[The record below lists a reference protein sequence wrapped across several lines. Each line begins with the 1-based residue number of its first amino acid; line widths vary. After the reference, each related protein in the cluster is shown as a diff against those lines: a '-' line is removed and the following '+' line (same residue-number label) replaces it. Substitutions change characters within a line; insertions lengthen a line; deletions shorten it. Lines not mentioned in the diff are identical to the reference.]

1 MPKLTDQKIT
11 PHPDTNPIAPADEVG
26 EVMLSRWQMSLIQRA
41 LTFALIQ
48 TPVNASGLRTLFT
61 QEERDELQSMI
72 DFADEFDTT
81 RAANGNRML
90 NGWVL

>member
-11 PHPDTNPIAPADEVG
+11 PHPDTNPIAASDEVG
-26 EVMLSRWQMSLIQRA
+26 EIMLSRWQLSLIQRA
-41 LTFALIQ
+41 MNLALIQ
-48 TPVNASGLRTLFT
+48 TPVNRATLLTMFT

-72 DFADEFDTT
+72 DFCDEFDTT
-81 RAANGNRML
+81 RGANGNRML